1 LPRSGIHPGVET
13 IILGKVTFQ
22 VSNCYTQAMIWNKNT
37 LSYFVALA
45 AFVCMLTVNALANIL
60 PINGLNTGQVA
71 GLYRNFFLPASMTF
85 SIWSVIYG
93 FLIVFLVLAWSRRH
107 EVIVSKILP
116 YFTLSC
122 ILNLSWIIVWHFLL
136 PGISVMIMLGL
147 LAVLAI
153 IFVFVQS
160 EDSGDL
166 KIKTWLHVS
175 MTVYFAWI
183 CVATIANISAF
194 LVSLDWRGGF
204 ISEQAWAVIMMSV
217 ATLLALTITGK
228 FNSPWFSIVVIW
240 AILGICI
247 RWIESDHLAI
257 IYSAILLIVVM
268 VIHLVS
274 VARRKAF

>member
-1 LPRSGIHPGVET
+1 MAE
-13 IILGKVTFQ
+13 
-22 VSNCYTQAMIWNKNT
+22 NKNT
-37 LSYFVALA
+37 LTYVVAVD
-45 AFVCMLTVNALANIL
+45 AFICMLAVNAMANIL
-60 PINGLNTGQVA
+60 PLNGLNTGQVA
-71 GLYRNFFLPASMTF
+71 GLYPNLFIPAAITF

-93 FLIVFLVLAWSRRH
+93 FLLGFLILGWSRRNKS
-107 EVIVSKILP
+107 IVAKILP

-122 ILNLSWIIVWHFLL
+122 ILNLSWIIVWHNLL
-136 PGISVMIMLGL
+136 PGISVIVMLGL

-153 IFVFVQS
+153 IFVLVQS

-166 KIKTWLHVS
+166 KIKTWLRVS

-183 CVATIANISAF
+183 SVATIANISAF

-204 ISEQAWAVIMMSV
+204 LPEQAWGIIMMSI

-228 FNSPWFSIVVIW
+228 FNSPWFSVVVIW

-247 RWIESDHLAI
+247 RGIESDHLAI
-257 IYSAILLIVVM
+257 IYSSIILILVM